1 MRNILFSAETS
12 GTLRLK
18 VTPSTHYF
26 EYYDID
32 TILSGEL
39 GTALR
44 CGVWKP
50 FIFSVTKFLEEAS
63 DGMKLFRKFS
73 L

>member
-1 MRNILFSAETS
+1 M
-12 GTLRLK
+12 
-18 VTPSTHYF
+18 TPSTHYF

-63 DGMKLFRKFS
+63 DGMEIFRKFS
-73 L
+73 LLFYLPTFLYVFKTGR